1 MKNWLKSISLAALA
15 TLFWAIIGFA
25 VTEVR
30 YSEVESQIAKSARMI
45 AENAAE
51 TTFIGHFHRDSFYEA
66 VMKNDSD
73 FTKYYLKEMLIR
85 NMYIKGVTVFYD
97 NEVLASAGEKFEI
110 ADMPAFEGGDYSEIF
125 SVGKDLFAISAIT

>member
-51 TTFIGHFHRDSFYEA
+51 TTFIGHIHRDS
-66 VMKNDSD
+66 
-73 FTKYYLKEMLIR
+73 L
-85 NMYIKGVTVFYD
+85 
-97 NEVLASAGEKFEI
+97 
-110 ADMPAFEGGDYSEIF
+110 
-125 SVGKDLFAISAIT
+125 